1 MDLHQTA
8 RIIHI
13 VGPQSAIAN
22 SPMSRHTT
30 FRVGG
35 PAELYVTPEN
45 QDQICEVW
53 QYCLQ
58 NSIDCLIIG
67 NGSNLLVRDGGI
79 PGVVM
84 DLSAKFNEISIEGSI
99 VRAQAGALLSRV
111 ARAAAKN
118 SLTGME
124 FAEGIPGTIGGAV
137 YMNAGAYGGEMSQ
150 ITGTVRC
157 LRPDGTIV
165 VRNREQHEFSY
176 RHSAYM
182 SCPDIILDAQLQLS
196 PGDPQAIEAAMDD
209 LRERRRSKQP
219 TDKPSAG
226 STFKRPANG
235 YAAAMIE
242 QCGLK
247 GCRVGGAEVS
257 TKHSGFIINT
267 GNATAADVLQL
278 MDRVTDEVR
287 SRFGVTLEPEVRI
300 VGIDRE

>member
-1 MDLHQTA
+1 MDLQQIAH
-8 RIIHI
+8 IIDI
-13 VGPQSAIAN
+13 VGRENAIPN

-30 FRVGG
+30 FKVGG

-45 QDQICEVW
+45 QDQIRHVW
-53 QYCLQ
+53 SYCLQ
-58 NSIDCLIIG
+58 NSIDCMIIG

-84 DLSAKFNEISIEGSI
+84 DLSAKFNEIVVEGNVI
-99 VRAQAGALLSRV
+99 RAQAGALLSRV

-124 FAEGIPGTIGGAV
+124 FAEGIPGTIGGAI

-150 ITGTVRC
+150 ITEGVRC
-157 LRPDGTIV
+157 LRSDGTIV
-165 VRNREQHEFSY
+165 LRDREQHGFSY
-176 RHSAYM
+176 RHSVYM
-182 SCPDIILDAQLQLS
+182 SSTDIILEAELQLR
-196 PGDPQAIEAAMDD
+196 PGDPQAIEDAMED
-209 LRERRRSKQP
+209 LRGRRRDKQP

-235 YAAAMIE
+235 YAAAMID

-247 GCRVGGAEVS
+247 GSRVGGAEVS

-267 GNATAADVLQL
+267 GNATATDVLQL
-278 MDRVTDEVR
+278 MDRVADVVE
-287 SRFGVTLEPEVRI
+287 SQFGVTLEPEVRI